1 MTTKTGVFMAR
12 YTPMIEQYLS
22 IKKQAADAL
31 LFFRLG
37 DFYELFFDDAII
49 ASRELEIT
57 LTGRDGGQNERIP
70 MCGVPHHSS
79 DSYIQ
84 RLVEKGYKVAI
95 CEQVEDPAAAKG
107 IVRREIIRVVTPG
120 TIMEGKNLSEK
131 TNLFLAAVVSS
142 GDLWGSAFCD
152 LSTGEF
158 YVVETDEAS
167 FYDDMLRLSPSEVIV
182 YKQDIQAE
190 PFKRLASMISCVFTE
205 VSTDM
210 LSGIRPLE
218 KLHKHYGVITLES
231 FGLKEYPL
239 AAEAAGVL
247 LAYLESTQKRELPHI
262 KPPQYLVTA
271 ETMTIDSFSRRN
283 LELVESLREKS
294 KTGSLLWLL
303 DETVTAM
310 GGRLLKRWIERP
322 LAVKQGIEE
331 RLDAVEEWV
340 QELLVREDI
349 RALLDQVYD
358 LERLIG
364 RVAYGSANA
373 RDLLAI
379 RSSLA
384 VLPDV
389 KNCLERSRSTLLL
402 RLSAR
407 IPDLS
412 SLVELIERAIVEEPP
427 VSIRE
432 GGLIKEGFDARL
444 DEYKIASRD
453 GKRWI
458 AELEQREREKTGIKS
473 LKVGYNKVFGY
484 YLEVSKANLSL
495 VPPYFERKQ
504 TLANGERY
512 ITPELKEKESLILE
526 AEEKMVDLEYQIFL
540 SLRERVEQSLQAIQ
554 EAAEAIAE
562 IDVIQ
567 SLATVAVKRR
577 YVRPVITEGDRLL
590 IEEGRHPVVE
600 AMQNDE
606 PFVPNDTLLDCDE
619 NQIALI
625 TGPNMAGKST
635 YMRQVA
641 LLVIMAQIGSFVPAR
656 RAEVG
661 IVDRV
666 FTRIGASDNL
676 AGGQS
681 TFMVEMVELANILHH
696 ATRRSLIILD
706 EIGRGT
712 STFDGMSIAQAVI
725 EYLHHSPKVG
735 AKTMFA
741 THYHELTKLAETYR
755 GVRNYSTHVQ
765 EKDDTIVFLRKI
777 LPEPADRS
785 YGIQVAKL
793 AGLPREVL
801 DRAQEILQVLQEEGA
816 QSARETA
823 AAQACEAVF
832 EDASLPSGETLIK
845 ETQNDASLPISVKR
859 TVSDGDAIREAGS
872 ADREQE
878 AVQLS
883 LFSDSG
889 RASEIVDEL
898 KRLNLMQMTPLDAMN
913 TLFRLQ
919 KMALEE

>member
-1 MTTKTGVFMAR
+1 MAR

-158 YVVETDEAS
+158 YVAETDEAS

-190 PFKRLASMISCVFTE
+190 PFKRLAAMISCVFTE
-205 VSTDM
+205 VSIDM
-210 LSGIRPLE
+210 LAGLRPLE

-512 ITPELKEKESLILE
+512 ITPELKEKEALILE

-540 SLRERVEQSLQAIQ
+540 SLRERVEQSLQSIQ

-823 AAQACEAVF
+823 AAKAGEAVF

-919 KMALEE
+919 KMAFEE

>member
-1 MTTKTGVFMAR
+1 MAR

-22 IKKQAADAL
+22 IKNQAPDAL

-37 DFYELFFDDAII
+37 DFYELFFDDAVT

-57 LTGRDGGQNERIP
+57 LTGRDGGQSERIP

-79 DSYIQ
+79 ETYIQ

-95 CEQVEDPAAAKG
+95 CEQVEDPALAKG

-131 TNLFLAAVVSS
+131 TNRFLAAAVAS
-142 GDLWGSAFCD
+142 GGRWGSAFCD
-152 LSTGEF
+152 LSTGEL
-158 YVVETDEAS
+158 YVVEADES
-167 FYDDMLRLSPSEVIV
+167 GLLDDMLRLSPSEVIV
-182 YKQDIQAE
+182 SRQDRQADVWQRVE
-190 PFKRLASMISCVFTE
+190 AMIPCVFTE
-205 VSTDM
+205 TSADWFGGVPP
-210 LSGIRPLE
+210 RE
-218 KLHKHYGVITLES
+218 KLLRHYGVITLES
-231 FGLKEYPL
+231 FGLKEFPL
-239 AAEAAGVL
+239 AVEAAGVL

-262 KPPQYLVTA
+262 KPPQYMRTDDAL
-271 ETMTIDSFSRRN
+271 TIDSFSRRN
-283 LELVESLREKS
+283 LELVESLREKGKS
-294 KTGSLLWLL
+294 GSLLWLL

-322 LAVKQGIEE
+322 LADKAKIEE

-340 QELLVREDI
+340 EEFLIREDI

-384 VLPDV
+384 VLPEV
-389 KNCLERSRSTLLL
+389 KNILAQSRASLFH
-402 RLSAR
+402 RLAER

-412 SLVELIERAIVEEPP
+412 ALAEEIGRAIVEEPP
-427 VSIRE
+427 VTIRE
-432 GGLIKEGFDARL
+432 GGLIKEGYHARL
-444 DEYKIASRD
+444 DEYKVASRE

-458 AELEQREREKTGIKS
+458 AELEQKEREKTGIKS

-484 YLEVSKANLSL
+484 YLEVSRANLAL

-512 ITPELKEKESLILE
+512 ITPELKEKEALILE
-526 AEEKMVDLEYQIFL
+526 AEEKMIDLEYQLFL
-540 SLRERVEQSLQAIQ
+540 ALRERVEQSLHAIQ
-554 EAAEAIAE
+554 EAAEVIAH

-567 SLATVAVKRR
+567 SLATVAVKRN
-577 YVRPVITEGDRLL
+577 YVRPVITEGDRLY

-600 AMQNDE
+600 AMQRDE
-606 PFVPNDTLLDCDE
+606 PFVANDTLLDCGE

-641 LLVIMAQIGSFVPAR
+641 LLVIMAQLGSFVPAR
-656 RAEVG
+656 RAEIG

-676 AGGQS
+676 AAGQS

-741 THYHELTKLAETYR
+741 THYHELTQLADRYP

-765 EKDDTIVFLRKI
+765 EQGDTIVFLRKI

-785 YGIQVAKL
+785 YGIQVARL

-801 DRAQEILQVLQEEGA
+801 DRAEEILHVLQDGGA
-816 QSARETA
+816 GEARRETA
-823 AAQACEAVF
+823 AA
-832 EDASLPSGETLIK
+832 K
-845 ETQNDASLPISVKR
+845 E
-859 TVSDGDAIREAGS
+859 REALAIHAVENP
-872 ADREQE
+872 ADRTEVPAGRDRDRPAGSSPATSDAGSPAGGINGAAKRERETVREE
-878 AVQLS
+878 ALQLS
-883 LFSDSG
+883 WFTASG
-889 RASEIVDEL
+889 RAEEIVEEL